1 MASPFDLRP
10 QLAAFQGTAP
20 LFPLPGTVLFPHILL
35 PLHIFEPRYLQM
47 TADLLKGNRLLAMAL
62 LKPSDE
68 SSDPFLSELT
78 HPGFSEDRPAIHS
91 TVCLGQV
98 VAEER
103 LPDGRYYMV
112 LQGLARARVLS
123 EETDTGLPY
132 RIGRLKLL
140 QDCYPSNSTIDRQ
153 AHWEQIQGGFRDLFP
168 DVQLDRL
175 FQQTKTSEVPLGIL
189 CDILAYA
196 MKLKPL
202 DLQKLLEQVDVDQ
215 RSSRLVRH
223 LRKRSGAKSSRRPVA
238 AARPGFPPRF
248 STN

>member
-35 PLHIFEPRYLQM
+35 PLHIFEPRYRQM
-47 TADLLKGNRLLAMAL
+47 TADLLKGNRLLAMAQ
-62 LKPSDE
+62 LKPSNE
-68 SSDPFLSELT
+68 PSDPLASELT
-78 HPGFSEDRPAIHS
+78 HPGFLEGRPAIHS

-132 RIGRLKLL
+132 RIGNLKLL
-140 QDCYPSNSTIDRQ
+140 QDYYPSNPTIDRQ
-153 AHWEQIQGGFRDLFP
+153 AHWEQIQGGFRELFP
-168 DVQLDRL
+168 DVPLDRL
-175 FQQTKTSEVPLGIL
+175 FQQTKTSDVPLGIL

-196 MKLKPL
+196 MKLKPS
-202 DLQKLLEQVDVDQ
+202 DLQRLLDQVNVDL
-215 RSSRLVRH
+215 RSGRLVRH
-223 LRKRSGAKSSRRPVA
+223 LQKRSGSRPRRTVSA
-238 AARPGFPPRF
+238 AGKGFPPRF
-248 STN
+248 SAN